1 MTSRILPFAE
11 WPKLDEAG
19 AETVWALLDP
29 SRAQILVIED
39 EGEIVGTLTLLNV
52 LHAECVWIKPSHRKG
67 YGVMKRLL
75 DSMWAGARAQGV
87 RALWSGSLSE
97 TMTNILHRIG
107 ASEVPGRSFVFPVK
121 GDACRHL
128 S

>member
-1 MTSRILPFAE
+1 MTSRVLPPEE
-11 WPKLDEAG
+11 WAKLDAVG
-19 AETVWALLDP
+19 AETVWPMLDP
-29 SRAQILVIED
+29 LRAQILVIED
-39 EGEIVGTLTLLNV
+39 EGRIVGTLTLMSV
-52 LHAECVWIKPSHRKG
+52 LHAECLWIAPSHRKG
-67 YGVMKRLL
+67 FGVAKRLL
-75 DSMWAGARAQGV
+75 DGMWTSARAHGV

-121 GDACRHL
+121 G